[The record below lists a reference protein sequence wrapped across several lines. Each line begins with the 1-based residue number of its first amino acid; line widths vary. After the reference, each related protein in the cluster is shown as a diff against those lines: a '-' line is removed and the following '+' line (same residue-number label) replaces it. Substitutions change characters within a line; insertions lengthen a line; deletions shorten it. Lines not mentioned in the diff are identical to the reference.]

1 MTPRLLT
8 SLTVVGLVAL
18 SACKGADGE
27 DTGEV
32 NLGPTLTHTP
42 PDSVTQGATL
52 PLSVVA
58 EDSDG
63 VASVTV
69 IYRAQGEEY
78 WSSAELVAADGVWSV
93 ELAADDLAPPA
104 MEYYFKASDEAELS
118 VVSYL
123 PADLSVEGP
132 FLVPVLS
139 TSLPLPFF
147 EDFEVE
153 TGENFL
159 SDIGWGSDAQGFPGY
174 VWSLSATRA
183 YSGAVSAYHA
193 RGVDGISAM
202 EDWLISPA
210 IDLSGQDRVQV
221 TWREYGA
228 YVEGASHKLYASVG
242 SRDPEDGDYVL
253 IAELEPPVEDEW
265 SRSPLIELSEL
276 SGARV
281 VYLAWVYEGS
291 DVDDWYIDDVLVRPL
306 TIDLTS
312 ELSWAPNPAHP
323 GETTTLSL
331 DLLNLADAS
340 ADSLTVTASLPE
352 GGGAFSEATVTLD
365 DGVAAYGTASA
376 EFELTIDP
384 AWPDNSPVPI
394 TFNVSDGLDEYSF
407 DETFIV
413 GSPTTGSLTLA
424 LSGAGL
430 MNVFFGVGDP
440 DAPTWEQM
448 VYSGVAPIGALT
460 VEADLTEQHA
470 LLPPSAGPLRWFAR
484 IDSAASGRVTDLTF
498 ATGSERWEASV
509 TPNLVLDGETLV
521 YVPEPPEP
529 TLSGARASVSPLT
542 PGAEDVS
549 LSFSLRNDG
558 GAFAGPV
565 SISLSSADAD
575 VVITDGAALS
585 ADADDLEPGEQLAY
599 SDVFRFAVTTDHVS
613 SLPITVNVDVTDGLE
628 SWSLPIELTVPW
640 PVIKVTSVVI
650 DDRIGGDNDGLLDPG
665 ETADLELELTNVG
678 DLDTFG
684 VVQGTLSVGSG
695 SVVAA
700 TPQTA
705 VETVGSMT
713 VGRTRSADFNL
724 TVDSGAALGEALDL
738 VLTFTDGTATYLADL
753 QLIMGE
759 PPWLSVTPID
769 DNVGDNYDFTFDLL
783 NVQYRS
789 DGSTLELKFISA
801 TEFDPSKAFVEMWA
815 VPTAADYTYY
825 RLVYQSGSAKLQGY
839 ASGAGFV
846 TLLSPTA
853 TFPDANTLILSWPL
867 ADMGLLTTSF
877 KAGFGA
883 GWCGSVTGSYCD
895 HFPDGWGYYY
905 SSYSSSRFFTLSW

>member
-1 MTPRLLT
+1 MTPRLQGLLLLAGLL
-8 SLTVVGLVAL
+8 SLA
-18 SACKGADGE
+18 ACKGGDDG

-32 NLGPTLTHTP
+32 NLGPALTHTP
-42 PDSVTQGATL
+42 PESLTQGEPL
-52 PLSVVA
+52 RLSVVA
-58 EDSDG
+58 EDADG
-63 VASVTV
+63 VASVSV
-69 IYRAQGEEY
+69 VYRVQGEDY
-78 WSSAELVAADGVWSV
+78 WSNADLVEADGEWSV
-93 ELAADDLAPPA
+93 EIAADEATPPA
-104 MEYYFKASDEAELS
+104 VEYYFKATDQAALS
-118 VVSYL
+118 FVSYL

-132 FLVPVLS
+132 FTVSVLA
-139 TSLPLPFF
+139 TSLGLPFF

-153 TGENFL
+153 SGENFL
-159 SDIGWGSDAQGFPGY
+159 SDLGWGSDAQGFPGY
-174 VWSLSATRA
+174 VWGLSGTRA
-183 YSGAVSAYHA
+183 TSGEVSAYHA
-193 RGVDGISAM
+193 RGVEDISAM

-210 IDLSGQDRVQV
+210 LDLSGQDRVQV

-242 SRDPEDGDYVL
+242 SRDPKDGDYVL
-253 IAELEPPVEDEW
+253 LAELAAPVEDEW
-265 SRSPLIELSEL
+265 SRAPLVEVSEL
-276 SGARV
+276 AGERV

-291 DVDDWYIDDVLVRPL
+291 EADDWYIDDVLVRPL

-331 DLLNLADAS
+331 ALLNLADAS
-340 ADSLTVTASLPE
+340 AESLTVTASLPE
-352 GGGAFSEATVTLD
+352 GGGVFTADTVTLG
-365 DGVAAYGTASA
+365 DGIAAYGSA
-376 EFELTIDP
+376 IADLELQIDA
-384 AWPDNSPVPI
+384 AWPDNSPMPV
-394 TFNVSDGLDEYSF
+394 TFTVSDGLDSWSF

-413 GSPTTGSLTLA
+413 GSPTTGSLSVA
-424 LSGAGL
+424 LSGEGL
-430 MNVFFGVGDP
+430 VQVSFGVGDP
-440 DAPTWEQM
+440 DAPTWEQD
-448 VYSGVAPIGALT
+448 VYSALAPVGALT
-460 VEADLTEQHA
+460 VEVDLTEQHA

-484 IDSAASGRVTDLTF
+484 IDSAATGRVTDLSF
-498 ATGSERWEASV
+498 STGDEVWSASV
-509 TPNLVLDGETLV
+509 KPTLILDGETLV
-521 YVPEPPEP
+521 YVPEPPAP
-529 TLSGARASVSPLT
+529 TLSGARASVTSLSP
-542 PGAEDVS
+542 GVEDVA
-549 LSFSLRNDG
+549 LSFNLRNNG
-558 GAFAGPV
+558 GDFAGPV

-575 VVITDGAALS
+575 VVITDGAALV
-585 ADADDLEPGEQLAY
+585 ADAADLEPGEQLAY
-599 SDVFRFAVTTDHVS
+599 ADVFRFNVSADHVS

-628 SWSLPIELTVPW
+628 SWSLPVELTVPW
-640 PVIKVTSVVI
+640 PVLKVTSVVI
-650 DDRIGGDNDGLLDPG
+650 DDRIGGDNDGLLEPG

-684 VVQGTLSVGSG
+684 VVEGALTVAAS

-705 VETVGSMT
+705 LETVGSMT
-713 VGRTRSADFNL
+713 VNRTRSADFNL
-724 TVDSGAALGEALDL
+724 SVDAGASLGEALDL
-738 VLTFTDGTATYLADL
+738 VLTFNDGTATYLADL

-769 DNVGDNYDFTFDLL
+769 DNAGDHYDSTFDLL

-789 DGSTLELKFISA
+789 DGSTLELKFISY
-801 TEFDPSKAFVEMWA
+801 TEFDTSKAFVEMWA

-846 TLLSPTA
+846 TLLAPTA

-883 GWCGSVTGSYCD
+883 GWCGSETGSYCD

>member
-1 MTPRLLT
+1 MTPRALPVVLLA
-8 SLTVVGLVAL
+8 GLVSL

-32 NLGPTLTHTP
+32 NLGPALTHTP
-42 PDSVTQGATL
+42 PESLTQGEAL
-52 PLSVVA
+52 LLSVVA
-58 EDSDG
+58 EDDDG
-63 VASVTV
+63 VASVSV
-69 IYRAQGEEY
+69 IYRVQGEDY
-78 WSSAELVAADGVWSV
+78 WSNADLVEADGAWSI
-93 ELAADDLAPPA
+93 ELAADELSPPA
-104 MEYYFKASDEAELS
+104 VEYYFKATDQAELS
-118 VVSYL
+118 AVSYL
-123 PADLSVEGP
+123 PLDLGADGP
-132 FLVPVLS
+132 FTVAVLA
-139 TSLPLPFF
+139 TSLGLPFY

-153 TGENFL
+153 TGESFL
-159 SDIGWGSDAQGFPGY
+159 SDLGWGSDAQGFPGY
-174 VWSLSATRA
+174 VWGLSATRA
-183 YSGAVSAYHA
+183 YSGEVSAYHA
-193 RGVDGISAM
+193 RGVEGISAM

-210 IDLSGQDRVQV
+210 LDLSGQDRVQV

-228 YVEGASHKLYASVG
+228 SVEDASHKLYASIG

-253 IAELEPPVEDEW
+253 LAELPAPAEDEW
-265 SRSPLIELSEL
+265 SRSSLIELSEL
-276 SGARV
+276 AGERV

-291 DVDDWYIDDVLVRPL
+291 EADDWYIDDVLVRPL
-306 TIDLTS
+306 TIDLTG

-323 GETTTLSL
+323 GETTTLTL

-340 ADSLTVTASLPE
+340 AESLTVTASLPE
-352 GGGAFSEATVTLD
+352 GGGVFTEDTVTLEG
-365 DGVAAYGTASA
+365 GVAAYGAAAA
-376 EFELTIDP
+376 ELELTIDA
-384 AWPDNSPVPI
+384 AWPDNSPMPV
-394 TFNVSDGLDEYSF
+394 TFTVSDGLDEWRF

-413 GSPTTGSLTLA
+413 GSPTTGALTLA
-424 LSGAGL
+424 LSGEGL
-430 MNVFFGVGDP
+430 VQVSFGVGDP
-440 DAPTWEQM
+440 DAPTWEQD
-448 VYSGVAPIGALT
+448 VYSALAPVGALT
-460 VEADLTEQHA
+460 VEVDLTEQHA
-470 LLPPSAGPLRWFAR
+470 LLPPAAGPLRWFAR
-484 IDSAASGRVTDLTF
+484 VDSAATGRVTDLTIQ
-498 ATGSERWEASV
+498 TGDERWEATV
-509 TPNLVLDGETLV
+509 TPTLVLDGETLV
-521 YVPEPPEP
+521 YVPEPPDP
-529 TLSGARASVSPLT
+529 TLSGAKASVSPLT
-542 PGAEDVS
+542 PGVEGVS
-549 LSFSLRNDG
+549 LSFTLRNDG
-558 GAFAGPV
+558 GDFDGPV

-575 VVITDGAALS
+575 VVVTDGAALI
-585 ADADDLEPGEQLAY
+585 ADEADLEPGEQL
-599 SDVFRFAVTTDHVS
+599 SFSGVFQLSVSPDHVS
-613 SLPITVNVDVTDGLE
+613 SLPVTVNVEVSDGLE
-628 SWSLPIELTVPW
+628 SWSLPVELTVPW

-650 DDRIGGDNDGLLDPG
+650 DDRLGGDNDGLLEPG

-684 VVQGTLSVGSG
+684 VVQGTLSVASS

-700 TPQTA
+700 TPQSA

-724 TVDSGAALGEALDL
+724 TVDPGASLGEALDL

-769 DNVGDNYDFTFDLL
+769 DNVGDNNGFTFDIL

-846 TLLSPTA
+846 TLLAPTA

-905 SSYSSSRFFTLSW
+905 SSYSPSRFFTLSW